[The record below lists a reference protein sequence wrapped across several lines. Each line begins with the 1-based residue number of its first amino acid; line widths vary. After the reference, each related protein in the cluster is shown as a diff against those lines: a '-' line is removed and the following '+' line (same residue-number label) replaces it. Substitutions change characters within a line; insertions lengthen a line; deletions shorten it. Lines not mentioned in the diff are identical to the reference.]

1 MIKFHM
7 NDIGFKNVLHNVGDI
22 SSDIGRSSIV
32 RFYKGG
38 HAIYRFNNI
47 ILFKVSYSLLF
58 IYICI
63 EKYRHTSEKSL

>member
-1 MIKFHM
+1 M

-38 HAIYRFNNI
+38 HAI
-47 ILFKVSYSLLF
+47 
-58 IYICI
+58 
-63 EKYRHTSEKSL
+63 